1 MKLAALALSAAVLG
15 VMSIT
20 PASAATLG
28 SAAPPSMAIK
38 HAANADV
45 VNVQFSTKR
54 KANRRGY
61 RKGYRQGYRAGRHY
75 KHAPPGYR
83 RYSSRPYGWQTRGCI
98 VVGPVW
104 WCP

>member
-15 VMSIT
+15 VLSIT

-28 SAAPPSMAIK
+28 SAVPSSAAFK
-38 HAANADV
+38 QAANADV
-45 VNVQFSTKR
+45 VHVQYKKKR
-54 KANRRGY
+54 RAY

-75 KHAPPGYR
+75 RHAPPGWR
-83 RYSSRPYGWQTRGCI
+83 RYSARPYGWQTRGCI